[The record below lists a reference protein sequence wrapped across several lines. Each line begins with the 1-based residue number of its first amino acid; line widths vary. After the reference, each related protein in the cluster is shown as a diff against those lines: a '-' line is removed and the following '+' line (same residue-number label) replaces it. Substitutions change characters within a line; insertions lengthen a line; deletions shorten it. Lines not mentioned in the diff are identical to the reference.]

1 MKLEAEGKSRHFH
14 ASPPRHRPYLADEKN
29 LITFKNLVLSLLR
42 NICYL
47 QSVAGPSPRLMKPR
61 RSRGRPTAV
70 LLPKH
75 RTKGHQTR
83 IITKRYK
90 AWRSYSHRL
99 DWGGLWAVK
108 HPHAATATGRFNYTE
123 NIRLLKNY
131 NRVCGISRGHKAFGG
146 QRSYNSPHLVA
157 NTPTYWMKASV
168 KCVKNRGTA
177 TRHTFTAVERI
188 SQMISGY

>member
-1 MKLEAEGKSRHFH
+1 MNTLYCFIWICTVVLDEELQCSMNETVNNVFCESNEAEGWIRHCRLF
-14 ASPPRHRPYLADEKN
+14 PPRHRPYLADEKN

-90 AWRSYSHRL
+90 AWRSYSRRL

-108 HPHAATATGRFNYTE
+108 HPRAATATGRFNYTE
-123 NIRLLKNY
+123 NIRLFKEL
-131 NRVCGISRGHKAFGG
+131 
-146 QRSYNSPHLVA
+146 Q
-157 NTPTYWMKASV
+157 
-168 KCVKNRGTA
+168 
-177 TRHTFTAVERI
+177 
-188 SQMISGY
+188 